1 MVSYHWERNNTRD
14 VGWGDI
20 ISIKVK
26 ILRRQKRIFTLKL
39 LSAVR
44 NLFLAKVKM
53 FNMDGKYIY
62 FWPTEKTEIKQ
73 SLKFFTL

>member
-1 MVSYHWERNNTRD
+1 MWDGE
-14 VGWGDI
+14 DI
-20 ISIKVK
+20 ISIIIK

-53 FNMDGKYIY
+53 FNMDGK
-62 FWPTEKTEIKQ
+62 
-73 SLKFFTL
+73 